1 MEMAN
6 GKGGENQLN
15 LQKRVEENS
24 EEMEEEEKCKDSHEV
39 GEIMYYVWTFSYVHT
54 LTLKLCCFWAISGE
68 CDSNPFWMRVKCPMT
83 CGTCGCLGTA
93 FIIIL

>member
-39 GEIMYYVWTFSYVHT
+39 GR
-54 LTLKLCCFWAISGE
+54 K
-68 CDSNPFWMRVKCPMT
+68 N
-83 CGTCGCLGTA
+83 
-93 FIIIL
+93 